1 MNAAFELSTAW
12 KTTARMALLWL
23 LVTPFSP
30 IASVARCNS
39 QDCACGP
46 NFCQDDPR
54 YAKAMTA
61 KKASL
66 RKDGYPDRLIAL
78 LDKDGKCY
86 QQVTT
91 SPGIFTIRL
100 IYSDRQK
107 NFPWTQL
114 DEDLARKEVLSGEIK
129 AFYMFN
135 VDKAFNCCGEPD
147 YRHRPDWDSNLDLNR
162 DLAIGC
168 TKSGTAVA
176 CR

>member
-1 MNAAFELSTAW
+1 MNAIVKFSAVCQ
-12 KTTARMALLWL
+12 MAMRITVVGL
-23 LVTPFSP
+23 LVTLFSP
-30 IASVARCNS
+30 IGSIARCDS
-39 QDCACGP
+39 PDCPCGP
-46 NFCQDDPR
+46 NYCQDDPR
-54 YAKAMTA
+54 YTKAMAA

-66 RKDGYPDRLIAL
+66 KKDGYPDKLLAL

-91 SPGIFTIRL
+91 SPSKFTIRL
-100 IYSDRQK
+100 IYSDQQK
-107 NFPWTQL
+107 NFPWTQQ
-114 DEDLARKEVLSGEIK
+114 DEDLARKEVLRGEIK

-162 DLAIGC
+162 DLSIGC
-168 TKSGTAVA
+168 TKSGAAVV